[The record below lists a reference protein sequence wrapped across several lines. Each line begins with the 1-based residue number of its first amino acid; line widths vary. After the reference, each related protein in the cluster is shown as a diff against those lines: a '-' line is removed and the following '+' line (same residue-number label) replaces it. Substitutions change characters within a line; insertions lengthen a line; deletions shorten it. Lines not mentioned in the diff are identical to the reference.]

1 MSTLEERRHM
11 KAVDEM
17 ILGASPAELREIQR
31 LDVETQLSG
40 GSFYDACAESKPRA
54 AGGPGKGP
62 GRRRRA

>member
-1 MSTLEERRHM
+1 M

-40 GSFYDACAESKPRA
+40 GSFYDACAESNPRA